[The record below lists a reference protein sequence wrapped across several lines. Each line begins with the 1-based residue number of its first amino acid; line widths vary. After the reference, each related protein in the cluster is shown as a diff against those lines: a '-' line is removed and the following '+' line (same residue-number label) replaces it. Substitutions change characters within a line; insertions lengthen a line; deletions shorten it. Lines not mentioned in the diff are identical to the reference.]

1 MEMQFASEPV
11 SGRKRRIRIFFGL
24 YMLLLVAF
32 TLFSNTLMALTLPKV
47 VVTTPK
53 RGDLN
58 HTFQGMGI
66 VKWREEAALTG
77 AAGGKVEKVYAKE
90 GKSFK
95 KGAVLVVYN
104 QQTTQRQIEDEQSF
118 LSQLNLTLKEQQNS
132 FKEAARSGD
141 EQTIEST
148 KSAMKKTEIDIDVQ
162 GRKVQRLQEDLQENS
177 ELIAPFDGI
186 VTKVNTVEGLE
197 SNEGEPDVIIANSNL
212 GFEFEFTAP
221 AALIDDLEKGA
232 RLTVRLGG
240 SNARQVEGRIEAIKD
255 TEPLSES
262 GNDGNTLAYTAMKQL
277 VIAIEDKELK
287 GGEPAE
293 TQLIKTVND
302 MFIVPNKVI
311 HKEGDKSYV
320 FGVEERNGPLGNSF
334 FVSKTYITIID
345 SNEDESAIE
354 GLMEEQKIISGSR
367 DPLQEGD
374 KIRLH

>member
-1 MEMQFASEPV
+1 MEMQSASEPV

-24 YMLLLVAF
+24 FMLLLVAF

-47 VVTTPK
+47 VMTTAG
-53 RGDLN
+53 RGELN

-77 AAGGKVEKVYAKE
+77 AAGGKVEKVHAKE

-104 QQTTQRQIEDEQSF
+104 QQTTHRQIEDEQAYS
-118 LSQLNLTLKEQQNS
+118 SQLNLTLEEQQNS

-148 KSAMKKTEIDIDVQ
+148 MRAMKKTEIDIDVE
-162 GRKVQRLQEDLQENS
+162 GRKIQRLQEDLQENS
-177 ELIAPFDGI
+177 ELIAPFDGV
-186 VTKVNTVEGLE
+186 VTKVNAVEGLG
-197 SNEGEPDVIIANSNL
+197 SNEGESDVIIANVNL
-212 GFEFEFTAP
+212 GFEFEFAAP
-221 AALIDDLEKGA
+221 TALIDDLEKGA
-232 RLTVRLGG
+232 RLIVRLGG

-262 GNDGNTLAYTAMKQL
+262 GNDGNTPAYKAMNQL
-277 VIAIEDKELK
+277 VITIEDKELK
-287 GGEPAE
+287 GGELAE

-302 MFIVPNKVI
+302 MLIVPNKAI

-320 FGVEERNGPLGNSF
+320 FGVEERMGPLGNSF

-345 SNEDESAIE
+345 SNEAQSAIE
-354 GLMEEQKIISGSR
+354 GLMEEQQIILESG